1 MSLRQLKTEA
11 LQAEEDLNLF
21 LFAYYSAG
29 HGSCRP
35 VEGAEDLNDSNRRM
49 ILAMQTVYGEVYL
62 GSFSNAEPLVLY
74 TGQKLTN
81 FICEFCVPCYS
92 NELEMLIRDWRE
104 NGSVKSLNHATELVE
119 RLQGKILCWS

>member
-1 MSLRQLKTEA
+1 MSLREMKMEA
-11 LQAEEDLNLF
+11 LQAEEDLNLS
-21 LFAYYSAG
+21 LFAYYTAG
-29 HGSCRP
+29 HGSCCP

-49 ILAMQTVYGEVYL
+49 ILAMQTAYGGVYL
-62 GSFSNAEPLVLY
+62 GSFSDVESLVLY

-92 NELEMLIRDWRE
+92 DELETLIRDWRE
-104 NGSVKSLNHATELVE
+104 NGSVKSLKHATKLVE